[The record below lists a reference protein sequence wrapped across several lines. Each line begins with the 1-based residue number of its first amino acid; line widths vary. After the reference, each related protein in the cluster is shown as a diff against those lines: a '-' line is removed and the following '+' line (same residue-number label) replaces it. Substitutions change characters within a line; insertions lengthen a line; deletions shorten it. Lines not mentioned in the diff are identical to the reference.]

1 MNQEKIGKFI
11 SECRKNKNMTQQE
24 LADKLSVSKNA
35 VSKWERGLNLPDAS
49 LMPELCKILSI
60 SLNDLFSGEKIPDN
74 KYKEIADNNLL
85 SALENSTFTLKDKI
99 DFFKKKWK
107 KDHLSNIILSFI
119 TWTVLLI
126 ALKLQGVEI
135 YLIGTIGG
143 LLAMLFYII
152 LYNKMMAYIE
162 KNAYGKNSDISID
175 DFRKYIKSMQEFKK
189 TMNKFDSKEEAIN
202 YLIKETGLSKQECTE
217 AYNNIMKIDFNK
229 IEQ

>member
-99 DFFKKKWK
+99 EFFKKKWK

>member
-1 MNQEKIGKFI
+1 MNQEKIGRFI
-11 SECRKNKNMTQQE
+11 SECRKNKKMTQQE

-107 KDHLSNIILSFI
+107 KEHLSNIILSFI

-126 ALKLQGVEI
+126 ALKLQSVEI

-162 KNAYGKNSDISID
+162 KNAYGKNSNISID
-175 DFRKYIKSMQEFKK
+175 DFRKSIKSMKEFKK

-217 AYNNIMKIDFNK
+217 AYNNIIKIDFNK

>member
-11 SECRKNKNMTQQE
+11 AECRKNKNMTQQE

-49 LMPELCKILSI
+49 LMPELCKILNI

-175 DFRKYIKSMQEFKK
+175 DFRKYIRSMKEFKK
-189 TMNKFDSKEEAIN
+189 AMNMFDSKEETIN
-202 YLIKETGLSKQECTE
+202 YLVKETGLSKQECTE
-217 AYNNIMKIDFNK
+217 AYNSIMKIDFNK

>member
-1 MNQEKIGKFI
+1 MNQEKIGKFV

-60 SLNDLFSGEKIPDN
+60 SLNDLFSGKKIPDN

-162 KNAYGKNSDISID
+162 KNAYGKKSDISID
-175 DFRKYIKSMQEFKK
+175 DFRKYIKSMKEFKK

-202 YLIKETGLSKQECTE
+202 YLVKETGLSKQECTE